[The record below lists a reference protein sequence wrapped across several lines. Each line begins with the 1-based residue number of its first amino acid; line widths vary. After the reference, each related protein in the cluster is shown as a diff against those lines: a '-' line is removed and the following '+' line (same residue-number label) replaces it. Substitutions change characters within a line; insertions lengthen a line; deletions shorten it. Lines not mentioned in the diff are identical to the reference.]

1 MAEIPCNLR
10 IVDYSRKITTMK
22 CKAIPLFSFIFIP
35 RSEKSDERE
44 EQ

>member
-10 IVDYSRKITTMK
+10 IVDYSRKITNMK
-22 CKAIPLFSFIFIP
+22 FKTIPLFSFIFIP
-35 RSEKSDERE
+35 RLERSDEWE